1 MLPARH
7 ILNLLIFLGIIGLIV
22 YFTMDQPHWAF
33 WAIAGLAFV
42 FGITLIIPIGGA
54 DMPVVVSMLNSY
66 SGWAA
71 AGIGFTLENTALIIT
86 GALVGSS
93 GAILSYIMCKGMNR
107 SFISVIAGG
116 FGGVTAVAG
125 AKETRPVKQGS
136 AEDAAFIMKNA
147 ASVIIVPGYG
157 MAVAQAQ
164 HAVREMA
171 DKLKAEGVKVSYA
184 IHPVA
189 GRMPG
194 HMNVLLA
201 EANVPYD
208 EVFELEDI
216 NSQFAQADVAYV
228 IGANDVTNPSAK
240 TDPKSPIFGM
250 PILDVE
256 KAKTVLFIKRGMG
269 SGYAGVENEL
279 FFRDNTMMLFADAK
293 KMTEETAARCPD
305 HEPERARSEAKAG
318 RMLQRHLPLRPSP
331 SGRGIARIANPN
343 SARMRTIIRIIA
355 PRSRAP
361 KITKSPPST
370 GLRPMPNMPKRPRPA
385 ERRVCQ
391 SREAALHHHAA
402 LAETPP
408 IMPGGGGRVGV
419 AASGAGAVG
428 HGHAAGMGR
437 AAHDPRAAHHAQNH
451 HHGDQDQ
458 GDDIEAADKTR
469 RQRIVE
475 AQNIAC
481 GHVFLPD
488 VRVCCAREAKATP
501 ARSRAQIRPN
511 MVELLSPPILQ
522 TCFHS
527 AAVTGCTD
535 RRKLFTRLISASAGV
550 ALASARATGRGISF
564 TAFTSTSPKMPFS
577 SVGSGRYSPI
587 TSTMPTTAFSSPE

>member
-1 MLPARH
+1 MKADIAALLYLVSGVLFILALKGLSSPASSQAGNRNGMIGMALAIATTLWVANVADGMTVGLIVLGLAVGGVIGAVTAKRIPMTAMPQLVAAFHSLVGLAAVLTAAAAFYSPEAFGIGAAGAIRTQSLVEMSLGVAIGIITFAGSLIAFAKLNGNMKGAPILLPARH
-7 ILNLLIFLGIIGLIV
+7 LLNLALFVAIIGLIV
-22 YFTMDQPHWAF
+22 YFVMAQEAWTF
-33 WAIAGLAFV
+33 WAITGLAFV

-107 SFISVIAGG
+107 SFVSVIMGG
-116 FGGVTAVAG
+116 FGGDTSTAAAG

-136 AEDAAFIMKNA
+136 ADDAGFIMKNA

-164 HAVREMA
+164 HALREMA

-240 TDPKSPIFGM
+240 SDPKSPIFGM

-256 KAKTVLFIKRGMG
+256 KAKTVLFVKRGMG
-269 SGYAGVENEL
+269 SGYAGVENTL
-279 FFRDNTMMLFADAK
+279 FFNDNTMMLFGDAK
-293 KMTEETAARCPD
+293 KMTEEIVKALD
-305 HEPERARSEAKAG
+305 H
-318 RMLQRHLPLRPSP
+318 
-331 SGRGIARIANPN
+331 
-343 SARMRTIIRIIA
+343 
-355 PRSRAP
+355 
-361 KITKSPPST
+361 
-370 GLRPMPNMPKRPRPA
+370 
-385 ERRVCQ
+385 
-391 SREAALHHHAA
+391 
-402 LAETPP
+402 
-408 IMPGGGGRVGV
+408 
-419 AASGAGAVG
+419 
-428 HGHAAGMGR
+428 
-437 AAHDPRAAHHAQNH
+437 
-451 HHGDQDQ
+451 
-458 GDDIEAADKTR
+458 
-469 RQRIVE
+469 
-475 AQNIAC
+475 
-481 GHVFLPD
+481 
-488 VRVCCAREAKATP
+488 
-501 ARSRAQIRPN
+501 
-511 MVELLSPPILQ
+511 
-522 TCFHS
+522 
-527 AAVTGCTD
+527 
-535 RRKLFTRLISASAGV
+535 
-550 ALASARATGRGISF
+550 
-564 TAFTSTSPKMPFS
+564 
-577 SVGSGRYSPI
+577 
-587 TSTMPTTAFSSPE
+587 